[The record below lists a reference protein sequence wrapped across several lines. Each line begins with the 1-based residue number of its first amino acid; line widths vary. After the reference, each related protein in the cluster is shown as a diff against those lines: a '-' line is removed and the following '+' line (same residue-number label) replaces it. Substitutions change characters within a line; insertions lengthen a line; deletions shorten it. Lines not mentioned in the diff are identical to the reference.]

1 MDAHDGGAEIARGN
15 AKVVNARLSDAKFF
29 WETDLHT
36 VNNEGFD
43 PWVKKLDDVT
53 FHAKLG
59 SQGDRV
65 RRIMALARELAP
77 LVGANPDDAERAAYI
92 AKADLNSQ
100 MIYEFP
106 ELQGAMGRK
115 YAEIAGEKPEVAAA
129 AELHYSPLGPTDD
142 VPTEPVSVAV
152 ALADKLDTLTG
163 FWAIDEKPTGSKD
176 PYALRRAALGVIRL
190 ILENGK
196 KLDLSEAPWFH
207 FLKVVQ
213 EGARRMQA
221 KAVSD
226 VGGLSEVGV
235 PLIHVVDLQLDLL
248 ERMTDTS
255 ENAMKLKDF
264 LSARY
269 FNLLSFFH
277 DRLKV
282 YLRDSGAR
290 HDLIDAVITPTSN
303 DLLAITRRVEALGS
317 FLDTDD
323 GKNLLAGTKRAANIL
338 AAEEKK
344 GTAIAETVDPALFET
359 DRERALFDSLEE
371 AEAQAKLAI
380 ESENYEQAMSFL
392 SRLRA
397 PVDAFFEEVMVNAED
412 DAVRANRLAL
422 MRRIRDA
429 TGTVADF
436 SKISG

>member
-1 MDAHDGGAEIARGN
+1 MATGREFDVIVYGSTGYTGRLVAEYIAKTYGVGGDLSWAMAGRSAE
-15 AKVVNARLSDAKFF
+15 
-29 WETDLHT
+29 
-36 VNNEGFD
+36 
-43 PWVKKLDDVT
+43 KL
-53 FHAKLG
+53 AA
-59 SQGDRV
+59 V
-65 RRIMALARELAP
+65 RDEIGAPADTP
-77 LVGANPDDAERAAYI
+77 LVGADADDAARAAHI
-92 AKADLNSQ
+92 AKAALSSQ

-115 YAEIAGEKPEVAAA
+115 YGEIAGERPEVATA

-142 VPTEPVSVAV
+142 VPTEQVSVAV
-152 ALADKLDTLTG
+152 ALADKLDTLVG

-190 ILENGK
+190 T
-196 KLDLSEAPWFH
+196 LDNELRLPLAE
-207 FLKVVQ
+207 
-213 EGARRMQA
+213 
-221 KAVSD
+221 KASD
-226 VGGLSEVGV
+226 V
-235 PLIHVVDLQLDLL
+235 
-248 ERMTDTS
+248 
-255 ENAMKLKDF
+255 
-264 LSARY
+264 
-269 FNLLSFFH
+269 LSFFH

-290 HDLIDAVITPTSN
+290 HDLIDAVITLTSD

-338 AAEEKK
+338 AAEAKK
-344 GTAIAETVDPALFET
+344 GTAVANAVDPALFDT

-380 ESENYEQAMSFL
+380 EGENYEQAMSFL

-397 PVDAFFEEVMVNAED
+397 PVDAFFEDVMVNAED

-436 SKISG
+436 SKIEG